1 MFYKTSDPPPLP
13 HRPFKSLV
21 VPRPIGWISTIS
33 TDGRIN
39 LAPYSFYTAV
49 GDDPPMVMFCTN
61 GPHKEGPLKDSRI
74 NAEETGEFVVNLAS
88 YDLREQMN
96 ESSRHVERDVDEM
109 ALAGLEAA
117 PCNLIKAPRVKEA
130 AANLECVYLQT
141 VEMPSWNPEH
151 VNSMVIGEVVGIHI
165 RDDVITGDRVDI
177 TKIRPLARMGYLD
190 YAVVNEVFTM
200 KRPR

>member
-1 MFYKTSDPPPLP
+1 
-13 HRPFKSLV
+13 
-21 VPRPIGWISTIS
+21 
-33 TDGRIN
+33 
-39 LAPYSFYTAV
+39 
-49 GDDPPMVMFCTN
+49 MVMFCTN

>member
-1 MFYKTSDPPPLP
+1 MFFKTSDPSPLP

-33 TDGRIN
+33 ASGKTN
-39 LAPYSFYTAV
+39 LAPYSFYNAV

-96 ESSRHVERDVDEM
+96 KSSMHVERDVDEM
-109 ALAGLEAA
+109 ELAGLTPA
-117 PCNLIKAPRVKEA
+117 PCNLVKAPRVQEA
-130 AANLECVYLQT
+130 FANLECIYLQT
-141 VEMPSWNPEH
+141 VEMPSWDPVN

-165 RDDVITGDRVDI
+165 RDEAITGDRVDI
-177 TKIRPLARMGYLD
+177 ARIRPLARMGYLD